1 MISKKQ
7 LIRMIRDETGYTL
20 KDITIVLTAL
30 EEIFF
35 DNLIKEEEIQLFK
48 GLVFSIL
55 EKRSRLGV
63 DPKTGKPMMIPARF
77 TPKARFTR
85 TALDKINK
93 SVKSNRNA
101 EE

>member
-35 DNLIKEEEIQLFK
+35 DNLIKEEEIQLC
-48 GLVFSIL
+48 L
-55 EKRSRLGV
+55 
-63 DPKTGKPMMIPARF
+63 T
-77 TPKARFTR
+77 
-85 TALDKINK
+85 
-93 SVKSNRNA
+93 
-101 EE
+101 